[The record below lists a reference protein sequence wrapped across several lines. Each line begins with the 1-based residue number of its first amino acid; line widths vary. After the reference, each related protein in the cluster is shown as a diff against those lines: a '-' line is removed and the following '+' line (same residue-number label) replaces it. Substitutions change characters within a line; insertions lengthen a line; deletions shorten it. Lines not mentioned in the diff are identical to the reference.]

1 MRVRILKPSV
11 GVMDGVS
18 LSALVPGFAYDV
30 PRVLGNWLVSHGAAA
45 ALPASKIALIV
56 PLDDDHDLTTAEHL
70 GGVSVDR
77 SIATAADKPR
87 RVKRNKR

>member
-18 LSALVPGFAYDV
+18 LSTLVPGFAYDL

-45 ALPASKIALIV
+45 EFPASTIVLIV
-56 PLDDDHDLTTAEHL
+56 PLDDDEDLAAAVHM
-70 GGVSVDR
+70 GGVSVDQ
-77 SIATAADKPR
+77 STAADKPR
-87 RVKRNKR
+87 RIKRKKR